1 MAGVSLTPS
10 GGGLNW
16 ACSRGAGG
24 KPAEMALEPA
34 PPPFEPDP
42 GHAGEG
48 TDTMAHSKAIA
59 ALTGPLLAAMGVA
72 MLVNRNLFPTLIGEL
87 AHNTGLIF
95 LSGLLLLLAGVAIVR
110 THNVWSGGWR
120 VLVTVL
126 GWLAVASGLARMWFP
141 QAAAPIAETLGGN
154 AAGLVVAGL
163 VLLALGAF
171 LSYKAYGPES

>member
-1 MAGVSLTPS
+1 
-10 GGGLNW
+10 
-16 ACSRGAGG
+16 
-24 KPAEMALEPA
+24 MALSR
-34 PPPFEPDP
+34 
-42 GHAGEG
+42 
-48 TDTMAHSKAIA
+48 TIA
-59 ALTGPLLAAMGVA
+59 ALMGPLLAAIGVA

-110 THNVWSGGWR
+110 THNVWRGGWP

-141 QAAAPIAETLGGN
+141 QAAAPIAEAVGAN
-154 AAGLVVAGL
+154 AAGLVTGGL
-163 VLLALGAF
+163 VVLALGAF